1 MSRLGF
7 LTHKILFILFILS
20 KFKAAAR
27 GLMKT
32 GFRWLKRYLLR
43 IKGAFM

>member
-1 MSRLGF
+1 MRRIGF

-20 KFKAAAR
+20 KFKAAAP

-32 GFRWLKRYLLR
+32 GFRWLKCYEY
-43 IKGAFM
+43 F